1 MKSSRFLVLIVT
13 CFVLLATGVVPAQ
26 EYGFAGGVK
35 RAAPGVPA
43 AQMPEVLRE
52 VAYEQHL
59 DAQLPLD
66 APFRDESGRLVRLGD
81 YFTSRPVVLALVYY
95 DCPMLCTQVLNSLVA
110 SLRVLSFETG
120 REFDVVAVSF
130 DPRERPELASAK
142 KRSYLERYGRRGV
155 EDGWHFLTG
164 DEGAITRLTSA
175 VGFRYVYDKDTL
187 QFAHPAGITVVTP
200 AGRLARYF
208 FGIEYPPRDLRFALV
223 EASDGRIGS
232 RVDQVLLYCYHYNP
246 ATGKYGLVTMRI
258 VRLGGIATVLALAV
272 LIVLM
277 ERRPRTRNAEPA

>member
-1 MKSSRFLVLIVT
+1 MIDKRFLGLIVF
-13 CFVLLATGVVPAQ
+13 CAALLTTTTVPAQ

-52 VAYEQHL
+52 VAYEQRL

-66 APFRDESGRLVRLGD
+66 APFRDESGRPVRLGD
-81 YFTSRPVVLALVYY
+81 YFTGRPVVLALVYY
-95 DCPMLCTQVLNSLVA
+95 DCPMLCTQVLNGLVA
-110 SLRVLSFETG
+110 SLRVLSFEAG

-130 DPRERPELASAK
+130 DPREKPELAAAK
-142 KRSYLERYGRRGV
+142 RRSYLERYGRSGV
-155 EDGWHFLTG
+155 ENGWHFLTG
-164 DEGAITRLTSA
+164 DEQAITRLTSA
-175 VGFRYVYDKDTL
+175 VGFRYVYDKETS

-208 FGIEYPPRDLRFALV
+208 FGIEYAPRDLRFALV

-232 RVDQVLLYCYHYNP
+232 PVDQVLLYCYHYNP
-246 ATGKYGLVTMRI
+246 ATGKYGLVTMRL
-258 VRLGGIATVLALAV
+258 VRLGGILTVLALGMF
-272 LIVLM
+272 IVLM
-277 ERRPRTRNAEPA
+277 QRRERYRTAH